1 MSKLLQKIFD
11 FYIQGS
17 IHVALAVFAF
27 VQITCA
33 EFHLPIDDKVSWFTF
48 FGTIVGYNFIKY
60 DELTRVKKVVWYTQ
74 LKWVVWL
81 SFVSTLCCVYYF
93 FQLNQIT
100 QIVAIGALLL
110 TGFYT
115 LPIVPKKTNFRN
127 WSGVKIYLVALSWT
141 IVTVLLPLLYA
152 EKELQIFVWLYFAQR
167 FLIVFVLMLIF
178 EIVDLS
184 KDKLSLQTI
193 PQQIGVRQ
201 TKWLGYGLLLVC
213 LILDFFNINDNSNIK
228 FQLLRLL
235 LIFTIAI
242 FLFFATPNRSKY
254 YTSFWV
260 EAIPIVCWVLCL
272 IQLKNY

>member
-201 TKWLGYGLLLVC
+201 TKWLGYGLLLVY
-213 LILDFFNINDNSNIK
+213 LILDLFNINYNYIIK
-228 FQLLRLL
+228 FQFLRLL

-242 FLFFATPNRSKY
+242 SLFFATPNRSKY

-260 EAIPIVCWVLCL
+260 EAIPIVWLMIVMF
-272 IQLKNY
+272 Q